1 MGKVNSVNRSFM
13 SVRQLSTAGLLVGIT
28 IFLGISGYG
37 FIPLFAV
44 NATILH
50 IPTIIGAM
58 AAGPKVGAMTGFF
71 FGMFSFIQA
80 FRSPAVMMQFASSY
94 NPLYALIICVVP
106 RVAIGWIAWKL
117 FRILPG
123 KLAVRAGGAAV
134 ITTFLHT
141 VMFLSLFY
149 PLVGMPFAQHQGVS
163 PVAVAEMLAGI
174 AGANGIPEAIVAGV
188 ITAPILSALYR
199 IGNR

>member
-1 MGKVNSVNRSFM
+1 M

-123 KLAVRAGGAAV
+123 KVAVRAGGAAV

-149 PLVGMPFAQHQGVS
+149 LLVGVPFTEHQGVS

>member
-1 MGKVNSVNRSFM
+1 M

-37 FIPLFAV
+37 FIPLFAI

-149 PLVGMPFAQHQGVS
+149 LLVGVPFAQHQGVS
-163 PVAVAEMLAGI
+163 PVAVAEMLA
-174 AGANGIPEAIVAGV
+174 GIPEAIVAGV

>member
-123 KLAVRAGGAAV
+123 KVAVRAGGAAV

-149 PLVGMPFAQHQGVS
+149 LLVGVPFAEHLGVS

>member
-1 MGKVNSVNRSFM
+1 M
-13 SVRQLSTAGLLVGIT
+13 
-28 IFLGISGYG
+28 
-37 FIPLFAV
+37 
-44 NATILH
+44 H

-123 KLAVRAGGAAV
+123 KVAVRAGGAAV

-149 PLVGMPFAQHQGVS
+149 LLVGVPFTEHQGVS

>member
-1 MGKVNSVNRSFM
+1 M

-37 FIPLFAV
+37 FIPLFAI

-141 VMFLSLFY
+141 VMFPSLFY
-149 PLVGMPFAQHQGVS
+149 LLVGVPFAQHQGVS

>member
-80 FRSPAVMMQFASSY
+80 FRSPA
-94 NPLYALIICVVP
+94 
-106 RVAIGWIAWKL
+106 
-117 FRILPG
+117 
-123 KLAVRAGGAAV
+123 
-134 ITTFLHT
+134 LH
-141 VMFLSLFY
+141 
-149 PLVGMPFAQHQGVS
+149 
-163 PVAVAEMLAGI
+163 
-174 AGANGIPEAIVAGV
+174 
-188 ITAPILSALYR
+188 
-199 IGNR
+199 

>member
-123 KLAVRAGGAAV
+123 KVAVRAGGAAV

-149 PLVGMPFAQHQGVS
+149 LLVGVPFV
-163 PVAVAEMLAGI
+163 P
-174 AGANGIPEAIVAGV
+174 
-188 ITAPILSALYR
+188 TARALDD
-199 IGNR
+199 

>member
-123 KLAVRAGGAAV
+123 KVAVRAGGAAV

-149 PLVGMPFAQHQGVS
+149 LLVGVPFTEHQGVS

>member
-149 PLVGMPFAQHQGVS
+149 LLVGAPFAQHQGVS

-188 ITAPILSALYR
+188 ITAPIISALYR

>member
-149 PLVGMPFAQHQGVS
+149 LLVGVLFAQHQGVS

-188 ITAPILSALYR
+188 ITAPIISALYR

>member
-1 MGKVNSVNRSFM
+1 M

-71 FGMFSFIQA
+71 FGIFSFIQA

-149 PLVGMPFAQHQGVS
+149 LLVGAPFAQHQGVS

-188 ITAPILSALYR
+188 ITAPIISALYR

>member
-141 VMFLSLFY
+141 VMFL
-149 PLVGMPFAQHQGVS
+149 VGVPFAQHQGVS

>member
-123 KLAVRAGGAAV
+123 KLA
-134 ITTFLHT
+134 LHT

-149 PLVGMPFAQHQGVS
+149 LLVGVPFAQHQGVS

-188 ITAPILSALYR
+188 ITAPIISALYR

>member
-1 MGKVNSVNRSFM
+1 M

-37 FIPLFAV
+37 FIPLFAI

-123 KLAVRAGGAAV
+123 KLVVRAGGAAV

-149 PLVGMPFAQHQGVS
+149 LLVGAPFAQHQGVS

>member
-1 MGKVNSVNRSFM
+1 M

-149 PLVGMPFAQHQGVS
+149 LLVGMPFAQHHYPFENQELFAQGVS

>member
-37 FIPLFAV
+37 FIPLFAI

-123 KLAVRAGGAAV
+123 KLVVRAGGAAV

-149 PLVGMPFAQHQGVS
+149 LLVGAPFAQHQGVS

>member
-37 FIPLFAV
+37 FIPLFAI

-106 RVAIGWIAWKL
+106 RVAIGWI
-117 FRILPG
+117 LPG

-149 PLVGMPFAQHQGVS
+149 LLVGVPFAQHQGVS

>member
-1 MGKVNSVNRSFM
+1 MGKVNSVTSSLM

-123 KLAVRAGGAAV
+123 KVAVRAGGAAV

-149 PLVGMPFAQHQGVS
+149 LLVGVPFTEHQGVS

>member
-58 AAGPKVGAMTGFF
+58 AAGPKVGPD
-71 FGMFSFIQA
+71 FSSA
-80 FRSPAVMMQFASSY
+80 CS
-94 NPLYALIICVVP
+94 L
-106 RVAIGWIAWKL
+106 L
-117 FRILPG
+117 FR
-123 KLAVRAGGAAV
+123 
-134 ITTFLHT
+134 
-141 VMFLSLFY
+141 LFAHR
-149 PLVGMPFAQHQGVS
+149 L
-163 PVAVAEMLAGI
+163 
-174 AGANGIPEAIVAGV
+174 
-188 ITAPILSALYR
+188 
-199 IGNR
+199 

>member
-44 NATILH
+44 NATTLH

-123 KLAVRAGGAAV
+123 KVAVRAGGAAV

-149 PLVGMPFAQHQGVS
+149 LLVGVPFTEHQGVS

>member
-1 MGKVNSVNRSFM
+1 M

-28 IFLGISGYG
+28 IFLGIFGYG

-94 NPLYALIICVVP
+94 NPLYTLIICVVP

-123 KLAVRAGGAAV
+123 KLAVRAGCSNNHISSYRDVSVIVLPSGGGAVCGA
-134 ITTFLHT
+134 
-141 VMFLSLFY
+141 S
-149 PLVGMPFAQHQGVS
+149 GSVS
-163 PVAVAEMLAGI
+163 CGCSRDAGRYCR
-174 AGANGIPEAIVAGV
+174 
-188 ITAPILSALYR
+188 S
-199 IGNR
+199 

>member
-1 MGKVNSVNRSFM
+1 MGKVNSVNRNFM
-13 SVRQLSTAGLLVGIT
+13 SVRQLSIAGLLVGIT

-94 NPLYALIICVVP
+94 NPLYTLIICVVP

-123 KLAVRAGGAAV
+123 KLVVRAGGAAV

-149 PLVGMPFAQHQGVS
+149 LLVGVPFAQHQGVS

>member
-94 NPLYALIICVVP
+94 NPLYTLIICVVP

-141 VMFLSLFY
+141 VMFYL
-149 PLVGMPFAQHQGVS
+149 LVGVPFAEHQGVS

>member
-1 MGKVNSVNRSFM
+1 
-13 SVRQLSTAGLLVGIT
+13 
-28 IFLGISGYG
+28 
-37 FIPLFAV
+37 
-44 NATILH
+44 
-50 IPTIIGAM
+50 
-58 AAGPKVGAMTGFF
+58 
-71 FGMFSFIQA
+71 
-80 FRSPAVMMQFASSY
+80 MMQFASSY

-123 KLAVRAGGAAV
+123 KVAVRAGGAAV

-149 PLVGMPFAQHQGVS
+149 LLVGVPFTEHQGVS

>member
-71 FGMFSFIQA
+71 FGMFSFI
-80 FRSPAVMMQFASSY
+80 
-94 NPLYALIICVVP
+94 PLYALIICVVP

-149 PLVGMPFAQHQGVS
+149 LLVGVPFAQHQGVS

-188 ITAPILSALYR
+188 ITAPIISALYR

>member
-1 MGKVNSVNRSFM
+1 M

-149 PLVGMPFAQHQGVS
+149 LLVGGPFAQHQGVS

-188 ITAPILSALYR
+188 ITAPIISALYR

>member
-1 MGKVNSVNRSFM
+1 M

-149 PLVGMPFAQHQGVS
+149 FLVGVPFAQHQGVS

-188 ITAPILSALYR
+188 ITAPIISALYR